1 MASFVCLQTIKPW
14 VISIII
20 CTQATATPSKVSK
33 YRMQAD
39 SEKFWKLLEPIHPK
53 AESFCRR
60 LAGNRDDGDDLYQEA
75 LLAALAKF
83 GTLRDEGAFK
93 PWLYRIAIN
102 THKNR
107 FGRGWWRKHVRLDDL
122 AEEPQSNEDLS
133 SDHSRKRCLQIAL
146 SALDTNE
153 RALIV
158 LYELEGWSIG
168 ELAKLYARP
177 EGTIKAR
184 LWRARQKMRKALIPL
199 TPQNDKNKTREDGY
213 ELPES
218 KATAE

>member
-1 MASFVCLQTIKPW
+1 
-14 VISIII
+14 
-20 CTQATATPSKVSK
+20 
-33 YRMQAD
+33 MQAD
-39 SEKFWKLLEPIHPK
+39 SETFWKLLEPLHPK

-75 LLAALAKF
+75 VLTALAKF

-107 FGRGWWRKHVRLDDL
+107 FGRGWWQKRVRLDEL
-122 AEEPQSNEDLS
+122 AEEPQSKEDLAS
-133 SDHSRKRCLQIAL
+133 EQSQKRCLQVAL
-146 SALDTNE
+146 SALKADE
-153 RALIV
+153 RALVV
-158 LYELEGWSIG
+158 LHELEGWPIG
-168 ELAKLYARP
+168 ELGKLYATP

-184 LWRARQKMRKALIPL
+184 LWRARQKMRKAIMPIIP
-199 TPQNDKNKTREDGY
+199 PNDGSKTRSDNGLAPDKEDGY

-218 KATAE
+218 TATAE